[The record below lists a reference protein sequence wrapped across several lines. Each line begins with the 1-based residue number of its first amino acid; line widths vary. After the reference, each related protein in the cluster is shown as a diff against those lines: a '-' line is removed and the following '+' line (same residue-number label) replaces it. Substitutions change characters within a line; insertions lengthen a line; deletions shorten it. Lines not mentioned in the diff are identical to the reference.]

1 MHTIAHDAVYFEFN
15 YNLTFMLQ
23 SRDRIHRLGLLENEH
38 TRYYYLMTVS
48 DMEIYNFIDEKIY
61 NKLIEKE
68 ARMRE
73 AIDGE
78 YLVPEF
84 SDDEVYEMK
93 QIIESER
100 RF

>member
-1 MHTIAHDAVYFEFN
+1 
-15 YNLTFMLQ
+15 
-23 SRDRIHRLGLLENEH
+23 
-38 TRYYYLMTVS
+38 MTVS